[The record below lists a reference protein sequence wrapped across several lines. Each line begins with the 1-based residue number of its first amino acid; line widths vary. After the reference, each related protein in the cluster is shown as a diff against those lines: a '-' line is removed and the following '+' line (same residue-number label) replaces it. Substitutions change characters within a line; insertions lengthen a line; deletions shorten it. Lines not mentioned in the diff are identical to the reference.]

1 MKVNKMEIEKPV
13 LQQSSTDLLK
23 CYHDVSFNSSLSHH
37 PDISKAEVVKKIDYM
52 TGNDNSD
59 SDNSSS
65 RAYLLLDEAKE
76 DEENDNDN
84 ESKSSNTIFKQHFA
98 NFDVASKEEEEA
110 ATTTTTV
117 ANLNYP
123 ELSSFQHH
131 FSMVPV
137 EITKRNHAF
146 VACKLVQ
153 NSSDSSSTINS
164 NSINSIQEEI
174 PEVEEKNSQNLQEK
188 IKHSVS
194 SLYSSSVVRQQNRRS
209 VTLNN
214 YILSLSINHDKNDN
228 NFGTQDRT
236 LIEKRP
242 RIERPR
248 ARYPNSARRTSAPAC
263 LWPAPSLFPDQQAKS
278 ASSSL
283 HDNLILLQKLL
294 AKQRIM
300 QENVATFN
308 FDPSTSISNANDNIA
323 TASQSKISPPTL
335 APNFSTAQTSAP
347 ASTSSSSSSV
357 LATWQLLRGL
367 VFLSFHFFFFFFFD
381 SFTFK

>member
-1 MKVNKMEIEKPV
+1 MEIEKPV

-209 VTLNN
+209 
-214 YILSLSINHDKNDN
+214 
-228 NFGTQDRT
+228 DRT

-357 LATWQLLRGL
+357 LATWQLLR
-367 VFLSFHFFFFFFFD
+367 
-381 SFTFK
+381 